1 MLHEINIRE
10 HMWNILTTH
19 SNNEDTILCSLF
31 YSPSPSSP
39 FTMSLKMNSHSL
51 CQFLFQFIINRERVR
66 ESREDAEK
74 RAAHN
79 LINIFM
85 LIGDSHSA
93 QEVNTLTHTHM
104 QLQAPFTVNLPTR
117 GRAFINSNALKGQK
131 KKKRKHI
138 TALLMW

>member
-1 MLHEINIRE
+1 M
-10 HMWNILTTH
+10 
-19 SNNEDTILCSLF
+19 F
-31 YSPSPSSP
+31 P
-39 FTMSLKMNSHSL
+39 
-51 CQFLFQFIINRERVR
+51 FLFAIIVIAFYDVIKNELAFPMPIFISIHNQQRERVR

-117 GRAFINSNALKGQK
+117 GRAFINSNALKGQE
-131 KKKRKHI
+131 KKRKHI